1 MGPNQSAGI
10 VTRMRPEA
18 ALARPDLCA
27 RSVTKASRGLS
38 LSMRR
43 IWGLGGAR
51 GPEARGLPLPLP
63 LEALATRI
71 ARTSAVLTRAFS
83 AKRLGKAERQVGQER
98 LPCWVHL
105 VKQPRQK
112 LCWHGAWELLGR
124 GGGGGEE
131 EREREREQRRKRS

>member
-1 MGPNQSAGI
+1 
-10 VTRMRPEA
+10 MRPEA

-43 IWGLGGAR
+43 TCGLGGAASWA
-51 GPEARGLPLPLP
+51 ARGLPP
-63 LEALATRI
+63 ALATRI

-112 LCWHGAWELLGR
+112 LCWHGPYLGCFCLLFWLR
-124 GGGGGEE
+124 LCW
-131 EREREREQRRKRS
+131 